1 MRFKVISLIF
11 VCLYS
16 SLLFAGRP
24 SDKQVIKDVM
34 NPGII
39 DIKLLKG
46 NGSYSVYR
54 LQRIWEKGITIKRNA
69 KIKEYPN
76 AKVVIGGFSRYQII
90 NGNYEFD
97 KFKVTWNEYEG
108 IPAPTDDEILALIKN
123 DMKKFVGSYNWNKI
137 VSDITGPI
145 LSKNRS
151 IRKVKWHNPK
161 SFSLNVQAKY
171 SLVTSYTNVEDKEA
185 TFNVRFY
192 RDAVTKPWNKS
203 FISSKKSDK
212 TIATH
217 KYTSDEIRAMPTI
230 GSKQME
236 KQASAS
242 VAGLP
247 KINIPQ
253 FANDKEAF
261 AYIYKNLRQGN
272 KKQVEAMVRAML
284 NSFHYVKGSK
294 VQLNSRGEKVLKKT
308 LSQVFNGKIKFSQN
322 YCPQI
327 FIKHY
332 QNNMIEIFGAM
343 KKRKSRISLTKE
355 GGRYERGKKVGQQY
369 KISALEVWV
378 LNNNDQIA
386 QLKSWPFGE
395 LCADTAKKTKQLQ
408 VNTPKG
414 NRSSQV
420 TQSNQRASVRKPQ
433 SAQQQKWGMFKSR
446 YLPISMKVFGTPKEK
461 QKKAGRYNSVSMMAQ
476 SANGIFQ
483 MSATDYKRK
492 LPAKIATPTHVKIS
506 KKFIKNTRALIHKK
520 KTISVGTG
528 KALEYLLEK
537 GSGNKKTVIAY
548 RIFTKGSV
556 IYQVMYLQYK
566 KHFDKKVAKTFFD
579 SIQLR

>member
-1 MRFKVISLIF
+1 MIKSSVGQLSNEQLYFKYLSLNLTKGIHMRFKVISLIF

-284 NSFHYVKGSK
+284 NSFHYPES
-294 VQLNSRGEKVLKKT
+294 ET
-308 LSQVFNGKIKFSQN
+308 
-322 YCPQI
+322 
-327 FIKHY
+327 
-332 QNNMIEIFGAM
+332 
-343 KKRKSRISLTKE
+343 SL
-355 GGRYERGKKVGQQY
+355 
-369 KISALEVWV
+369 
-378 LNNNDQIA
+378 
-386 QLKSWPFGE
+386 
-395 LCADTAKKTKQLQ
+395 
-408 VNTPKG
+408 
-414 NRSSQV
+414 
-420 TQSNQRASVRKPQ
+420 
-433 SAQQQKWGMFKSR
+433 
-446 YLPISMKVFGTPKEK
+446 
-461 QKKAGRYNSVSMMAQ
+461 
-476 SANGIFQ
+476 
-483 MSATDYKRK
+483 
-492 LPAKIATPTHVKIS
+492 
-506 KKFIKNTRALIHKK
+506 
-520 KTISVGTG
+520 
-528 KALEYLLEK
+528 
-537 GSGNKKTVIAY
+537 
-548 RIFTKGSV
+548 
-556 IYQVMYLQYK
+556 
-566 KHFDKKVAKTFFD
+566 
-579 SIQLR
+579 